1 MTDHEDNVNNN
12 SFRPDSLGN
21 AGSKYRKD
29 FKRNLN
35 YPQMVKGGVYSSSN
49 QSNQQRMKPRHYY
62 GVREKTK

>member
-35 YPQMVKGGVYSSSN
+35 YP
-49 QSNQQRMKPRHYY
+49 
-62 GVREKTK
+62 